1 MSSTSLEP
9 NTERRS
15 MNLTELSSGQ
25 YQLVYNMLSLAIAA
39 MLASFIFFVQ
49 ARSQLSPSYRPAM
62 VMSSLVVA
70 IAGYHYFRIFNSWHE
85 AFVLSGNSYKPTGMP
100 FNDAYRYVDWFL
112 TVPLLCAELVAVMNL
127 KSGTRG
133 PLMAKLV
140 IAAVLMIGLGY
151 PGEVAAESG
160 TRLLFGGLSMIPFVY
175 ILYVLWAELNKAA
188 ANETAEV
195 KSVLGNTRLLLVA
208 TWLFYPIAYFLP
220 QFGVS
225 GASALVGLQIG
236 YSFADI
242 AAKCG
247 YGVMIYAIARAKM
260 NAAGETSDS
269 LAVKAT

>member
-1 MSSTSLEP
+1 MS
-9 NTERRS
+9 
-15 MNLTELSSGQ
+15 LTELTSGQ

-49 ARSQLSPSYRPAM
+49 ARSQLSPTYRPAM

-85 AFVLSGNSYKPTGMP
+85 AFALSGGSYKPTGMP

-140 IAAVLMIGLGY
+140 IAAALMIGLGY
-151 PGEVAAESG
+151 PGEVSSDSG
-160 TRLLFGGLSMIPFVY
+160 TRILFGGLSTIPFVY
-175 ILYVLWAELNKAA
+175 ILYALWGELSKAA
-188 ANETAEV
+188 ANESEEV
-195 KSVLGNTRLLLVA
+195 KILLRNTRLLLLG
-208 TWLFYPIAYFLP
+208 TWGFYPIAYLMP

-225 GASALVGLQIG
+225 GGAAIVNLQIG

-269 LAVKAT
+269 VAVKAA